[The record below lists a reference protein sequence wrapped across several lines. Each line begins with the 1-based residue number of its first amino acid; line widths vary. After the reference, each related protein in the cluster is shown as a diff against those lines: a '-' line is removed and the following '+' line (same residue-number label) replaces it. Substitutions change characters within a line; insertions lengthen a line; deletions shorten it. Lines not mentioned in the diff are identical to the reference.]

1 MVEEGKKAEDKATPS
16 TAAPPAGSKDGVD
29 IAAAAAG
36 NGGGGG
42 TADEESEGEDDGEP
56 CPKVSSAKMSMM
68 DKGLSTPRGVAP
80 YAKPRLDKSAT
91 AGEDAVTQNKRVY
104 VGNLSWSVQWG
115 DLKEHMA
122 AAGAVLRAD
131 VLTGY
136 DGRSKG
142 CGIVEYETVE
152 EANAAVETL
161 NNTELMGR
169 QIFVREDREKKSA
182 PSHSGG
188 GGGGGGGGAE
198 TSGSGGEG
206 SKSIYVGNLAYE
218 VAWQDLKDH
227 MRTAGDVV
235 YAEVM
240 TMHDGRSKGCGIV
253 EFATPDG
260 AKKAIDELNDTEL
273 KGRTIFVR
281 EDREQGGGG
290 GGGGHGGNQGGGGGG
305 GQGGNAPREGD
316 GGYQGGWQ
324 HAGGRGGSGGGG
336 GGGRHGNLSVYVGN
350 LAYETS
356 WQDLKDHMRAA
367 GNVDKADVLKSDDG
381 RSKGC
386 GIVLYQK
393 SHEAARAIREL
404 QNTELNGRPIFVRE
418 DREQGGGGGG
428 GGHHGNQH
436 GGGGGGGYTN
446 QRGGHQGGHGGFQQQ
461 QQPRPGFMPGPP
473 PVEGCQLFIGNLSW
487 ETGWRELKDHF
498 RQCGDVD
505 RAEVAE
511 GSDGRKKGFGLIRFH
526 TAEDAENA
534 IETLNGVEFMGRPLE
549 VRVDSKA

>member
-1 MVEEGKKAEDKATPS
+1 MADEGKKAEEKAAA
-16 TAAPPAGSKDGVD
+16 TAAASSPAANKEGVD
-29 IAAAAAG
+29 IAAAAAA
-36 NGGGGG
+36 GGGGDG
-42 TADEESEGEDDGEP
+42 TEEVEADASKNVP
-56 CPKVSSAKMSMM
+56 SWVM
-68 DKGLSTPRGVAP
+68 DLAP
-80 YAKPRLDKSAT
+80 VKTDPT
-91 AGEDAVTQNKRVY
+91 EDAVTQNKRVY
-104 VGNLSWSVQWG
+104 VGNLSWSVAWR
-115 DLKEHMA
+115 DLKDHMTS
-122 AAGAVLRAD
+122 AGEVLRAD

-142 CGIVEYETVE
+142 CGIVEYATVE
-152 EANAAVETL
+152 EATGAVETL
-161 NNTELMGR
+161 NNTDLMGR
-169 QIFVREDREKKSA
+169 QIFVREDREVSRSA
-182 PSHSGG
+182 PKGG
-188 GGGGGGGGAE
+188 GGGGGGGDRGGNMGGDR
-198 TSGSGGEG
+198 SGGGGGEG
-206 SKSIYVGNLAYE
+206 KSIYVGNLSYE

-227 MRTAGDVV
+227 MRTAGEVV

-253 EFATPDG
+253 EFSTPEGAVEAIAT
-260 AKKAIDELNDTEL
+260 LNDTDL

-290 GGGGHGGNQGGGGGG
+290 GGGNGGPKEGEGGFA
-305 GQGGNAPREGD
+305 AP
-316 GGYQGGWQ
+316 GGWHQ
-324 HAGGRGGSGGGG
+324 AGGKGGGRGGGN
-336 GGGRHGNLSVYVGN
+336 HGNLSVYVGN

-367 GNVDKADVLKSDDG
+367 GNVDKADVLKSEDG

-393 SHEAARAIREL
+393 THEASRAIREL

-418 DREQGGGGGG
+418 DREQGGGHGGQHGHNNAGGYQNRGHQGGG
-428 GGHHGNQH
+428 GGFN
-436 GGGGGGGYTN
+436 
-446 QRGGHQGGHGGFQQQ
+446 QQQ
-461 QQPRPGFMPGPP
+461 QRPGFMPGAPAE
-473 PVEGCQLFIGNLSW
+473 EGCQLFVGNLSW

-511 GSDGRKKGFGLIRFH
+511 GGDGRKKGFGVIRFH
-526 TAEDAENA
+526 TADDAQSA

>member
-1 MVEEGKKAEDKATPS
+1 MAEEGKKAEEKAASQAAANSSPDK
-16 TAAPPAGSKDGVD
+16 KEGVD
-29 IAAAAAG
+29 IAAAAAKA
-36 NGGGGG
+36 GGGAG
-42 TADEESEGEDDGEP
+42 TEEAE
-56 CPKVSSAKMSMM
+56 AKTTNS
-68 DKGLSTPRGVAP
+68 
-80 YAKPRLDKSAT
+80 
-91 AGEDAVTQNKRVY
+91 GEDAVTQNKRVY
-104 VGNLSWSVQWG
+104 VGNLSWSVTWR
-115 DLKEHMA
+115 DLKDHMR
-122 AAGAVLRAD
+122 AAGEVLRAD

-142 CGIVEYETVE
+142 CGIVEYVTVE
-152 EANAAVETL
+152 EANGAVESL

-169 QIFVREDREKKSA
+169 QIFVREDREEKSA
-182 PSHSGG
+182 ASSGG
-188 GGGGGGGGAE
+188 VK
-198 TSGSGGEG
+198 GSGEG
-206 SKSIYVGNLAYE
+206 GRSVYVGNLSYE

-253 EFATPDG
+253 EFSTADG
-260 AKKAIDELNDTEL
+260 AKEAIEKLNDTDL

-281 EDREQGGGG
+281 EDREGGGG
-290 GGGGHGGNQGGGGGG
+290 NGM
-305 GQGGNAPREGD
+305 REGD
-316 GGYQGGWQ
+316 GGYVGGGGGWNR
-324 HAGGRGGSGGGG
+324 AGGGGRGG
-336 GGGRHGNLSVYVGN
+336 HYGNLSVYVGN

-367 GNVDKADVLKSDDG
+367 GNVDKADILKSEDG

-418 DREQGGGGGG
+418 DREQGH
-428 GGHHGNQH
+428 GHH
-436 GGGGGGGYTN
+436 GGGGYH
-446 QRGGHQGGHGGFQQQ
+446 RGGHGGHHHMGGGYHHQQQ
-461 QQPRPGFMPGPP
+461 RPGFMPGTPAE
-473 PVEGCQLFIGNLSW
+473 EGCQLFVGNLSW

-526 TAEDAENA
+526 TAKEAEKA

-549 VRVDSKA
+549 VRLDNKV